1 MGQPQ
6 HNPPP
11 QQHNDP
17 SQDQA
22 QGQLQGQAELQA
34 QLQGQGQGQGQG
46 QSQGQSQYA
55 GQYAGQA
62 VETDVWNANGNLN
75 GNANGNLNANGNV
88 NYNDITNEIDNHVD
102 TCVDVNVKV
111 NVDASE
117 SEPPAPAGPVD
128 PDTIDIESITG
139 ITNSIVMPDVVW
151 QSVTTGNVFNLDQVN
166 NLTDNDSLSGAT
178 VSYNAGGVADACCW
192 DPCGSDANSV
202 GDFTMTAGA
211 TGGTADAYIG
221 TLTGGDGDFGG
232 AAAATAAASVNQ
244 EAFTQS
250 IVQGA
255 NIQFNSVDVTMVA
268 GDAYDA
274 L

>member
-1 MGQPQ
+1 MSNPQ
-6 HNPPP
+6 L
-11 QQHNDP
+11 QG
-17 SQDQA
+17 

-34 QLQGQGQGQGQG
+34 QLQGQGQGQG

-75 GNANGNLNANGNV
+75 GNGNLNANGNV
-88 NYNDITNEIDNHVD
+88 NYNDIHNEIDNHVN

-111 NVDASE
+111 NVDADSY
-117 SEPPAPAGPVD
+117 EPPAPNGPVD
-128 PDTIDIESITG
+128 PDTIDIETISNIS
-139 ITNSIVMPDVVW
+139 NSIIMPDVVY
-151 QSVTTGNVFNLDQVN
+151 QSVTTGNTFNLDQVN
-166 NLTDNDSLSGAT
+166 NLADNDSLSSPT
-178 VSYNAGGVADACCW
+178 VSYSAGGLADACCY
-192 DPCGSDANSV
+192 DPCGSDPNSV
-202 GDFTMTAGA
+202 GDFTMQATAWGGTASTSINDIMGDDGDFSGAGAATAGA
-211 TGGTADAYIG
+211 SI
-221 TLTGGDGDFGG
+221 
-232 AAAATAAASVNQ
+232 NQ

-268 GDAYDA
+268 GDAYDS

>member
-1 MGQPQ
+1 MTHPS
-6 HNPPP
+6 NPPP
-11 QQHNDP
+11 PPAP
-17 SQDQA
+17 SQDQDQA
-22 QGQLQGQAELQA
+22 QLQGQAELQA

-88 NYNDITNEIDNHVD
+88 NYNDVHNEIDNHVN

-111 NVDASE
+111 NVDAEPSE
-117 SEPPAPAGPVD
+117 PAPAGPID
-128 PDTIDIESITG
+128 PDAIDIDNISG
-139 ITNSIVMPDVVW
+139 ISNSIIMPDVVW

-166 NLTDNDSLSGAT
+166 NLTDNDTLSGAS
-178 VSYNAGGVADACCW
+178 VSYSAGGLADACCY
-192 DPCGSDANSV
+192 DPCGSDPNSV
-202 GDFTMTAGA
+202 GDFTMQASA
-211 TGGTADAYIG
+211 WGGTASTSINDI
-221 TLTGGDGDFGG
+221 TGDDGDFSG
-232 AAAATAAASVNQ
+232 AGAATAAASINQ